1 MMFHHE
7 SATIKFANSGVTIA
21 LKRGCNLLPSHGDRG
36 RQKAI
41 RPGEP
46 RVCPQQAVNKT
57 DDGKRPPGYTAAD
70 FSTPALRRSERIA
83 AGQ

>member
-1 MMFHHE
+1 MVT
-7 SATIKFANSGVTIA
+7 ASG
-21 LKRGCNLLPSHGDRG
+21 KRP
-36 RQKAI
+36 I

-57 DDGKRPPGYTAAD
+57 DDGKGPPGYTAAD
-70 FSTPALRRSERIA
+70 FSTQALRRSERIA